1 MGSSRGW
8 RIWSGLLPFT
18 VTWAVTSMTV
28 FHGNKVIIDQ
38 EHCISYASNQ
48 STHTV
53 DCRFFLCIRKWS
65 WSFTQ
70 IFFFIVKI
78 NHFFSLGCF
87 VPPEEL
93 DLAKAHKTWWQD
105 FLGPYY
111 RGFFDATGTPKQ
123 NFKKIQHLKIWDTLL
138 TRYPKMIVVWAHL
151 GLSKVKQ
158 RIEND
163 MQSNGWG
170 MVQRIRK
177 WANWAQGRCRSRIRR
192 TFSQFETFHNVF
204 LFSDGNRRS
213 SKSKFHGGN
222 AYFSSFWI

>member
-1 MGSSRGW
+1 MNIDLAANGFFANGKRVTEAVINNGDLDGFFTRMEDMKWPVTLHCDLGCDQYDSVPWKQGNYWPGTLYFLCFKSVYRHSR
-8 RIWSGLLPFT
+8 L
-18 VTWAVTSMTV
+18 
-28 FHGNKVIIDQ
+28 Q
-38 EHCISYASNQ
+38 
-48 STHTV
+48 
-53 DCRFFLCIRKWS
+53 FFLCIRRGS

-70 IFFFIVKI
+70 I
-78 NHFFSLGCF
+78 SLGCF

-163 MQSNGWG
+163 HLSN
-170 MVQRIRK
+170 K
-177 WANWAQGRCRSRIRR
+177 
-192 TFSQFETFHNVF
+192 
-204 LFSDGNRRS
+204 
-213 SKSKFHGGN
+213 
-222 AYFSSFWI
+222 

>member
-18 VTWAVTSMTV
+18 VTLAVTSMTV

-38 EHCISYASNQ
+38 EHCTSYASNQ
-48 STHTV
+48 STDTV
-53 DCRFFLCIRKWS
+53 DCSFFLCIRKGS

-70 IFFFIVKI
+70 I
-78 NHFFSLGCF
+78 SLGCF

-163 MQSNGWG
+163 HLSN
-170 MVQRIRK
+170 K
-177 WANWAQGRCRSRIRR
+177 
-192 TFSQFETFHNVF
+192 
-204 LFSDGNRRS
+204 
-213 SKSKFHGGN
+213 
-222 AYFSSFWI
+222 